1 MEYFICQ
8 YIVKHRWHIQSII
21 KYNNEQSKRAGG
33 QFLLSSAKTDT
44 LVQWLSFIFISIV
57 IIIVV
62 KPESEVPKSK
72 VPKSRP
78 KGLGLTLKSH
88 GPPTPPPPP
97 ITFRHEGV
105 L

>member
-1 MEYFICQ
+1 MRLIKGLTKDKRGHMMRGRVQSGSYIESVKIMFLPLLPYLMEYFICQ

-57 IIIVV
+57 I
-62 KPESEVPKSK
+62 
-72 VPKSRP
+72 
-78 KGLGLTLKSH
+78 
-88 GPPTPPPPP
+88 
-97 ITFRHEGV
+97 
-105 L
+105 